1 MQLMGNIVQK
11 AIFNS
16 GLIPA
21 YGKLADLSA
30 MKHKLIASNVAN
42 ANTSGYQKKEIDFDK
57 ELKKAIAKPRIASNI
72 TDPRHIPL
80 GNTPGGPPKITQIKH
95 NPNSAGDS
103 TVDIEEEMA
112 DLAQNQIIFDY
123 GAEMLARQF
132 KGLKAAIRGRE

>member
-1 MQLMGNIVQK
+1 MGNILEK

-30 MKHKLIASNVAN
+30 LKHKLIASNVAN

-57 ELKKAIAKPRIASNI
+57 ELKKAIAKPRIASTA
-72 TDPRHIPL
+72 TDPQHIPL
-80 GNTPGGPPKITQIKH
+80 GNTPGGPPKIKQIKQSD
-95 NPNSAGDS
+95 NSTGLNS
-103 TVDIEEEMA
+103 VDIDEEMA
-112 DLAQNQIIFDY
+112 ALAQNQLIFDY
-123 GAEMLARQF
+123 GAEMLARKF

>member
-1 MQLMGNIVQK
+1 MGNFVQK
-11 AIFNS
+11 AIFDS

-30 MKHKLIASNVAN
+30 QKHKLIASNVAN

-57 ELKKAIAKPRIASNI
+57 ELKKAIAKPKIAATV

-80 GNTPGGPPKITQIKH
+80 GNTPGGPPKIMQIKQTE
-95 NPNSAGDS
+95 NSTGVNS
-103 TVDIEEEMA
+103 VDIDEEMA

-123 GAEMLARQF
+123 GAEMLSRKF

>member
-1 MQLMGNIVQK
+1 MGNIIEK

-30 MKHKLIASNVAN
+30 LKHKLIASNVAN

-57 ELKKAIAKPRIASNI
+57 ELKKAIAKPRIASTV
-72 TDPRHIPL
+72 TDQQHIPL
-80 GNTPGGPPKITQIKH
+80 GNTPGGPPKIKQIKQSD
-95 NPNSAGDS
+95 NSTGLNS
-103 TVDIEEEMA
+103 VDIDEEMA
-112 DLAQNQIIFDY
+112 ALAQNQLIFDY
-123 GAEMLARQF
+123 GAEMLARKF